1 MRFFTI
7 TFVLPLAIA
16 TCGQLGFSSSKYD
29 RDPMMKMTPSE
40 RREYII
46 KEADEAY
53 ALNPSF
59 YDTVLEWAREDDER
73 AKVPSTISVDEYF
86 IAARLKPGSTF
97 KGRASYYGE
106 QFHGR
111 LRADG
116 KKFDMYGISCASKTL
131 PLGAVVDVLNPANKR
146 GVRCTVN
153 DRGPYVEGR
162 DLDLSYGAAVE
173 IGSVNAGV
181 IPVVVTVVSL
191 PRA

>member
-1 MRFFTI
+1 MRFFTV
-7 TFVLPLAIA
+7 TFVIPLAIA
-16 TCGQLGFSSSKYD
+16 MCGKVGFDGVDAAAKQPTARDRRAHVIAEAEHEVEHNLGFHQ
-29 RDPMMKMTPSE
+29 T
-40 RREYII
+40 I
-46 KEADEAY
+46 
-53 ALNPSF
+53 
-59 YDTVLEWAREDDER
+59 ARWMQEDDER
-73 AKVPSTISVDEYF
+73 AKVPSTIKVDEYF
-86 IAARLKPGSTF
+86 VAARLKPGSTF

-131 PLGAVVDVLNPANKR
+131 PLGTVVDVLNPANKR

-173 IGSVNAGV
+173 IGSVNSGV
-181 IPVVVTVVSL
+181 VPVVVTVVSL